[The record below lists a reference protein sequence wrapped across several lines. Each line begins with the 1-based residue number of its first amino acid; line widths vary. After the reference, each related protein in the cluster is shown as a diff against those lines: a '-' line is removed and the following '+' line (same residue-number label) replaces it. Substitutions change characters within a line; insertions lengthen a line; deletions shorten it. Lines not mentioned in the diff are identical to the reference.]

1 MPPLPLPLS
10 LLSPLLSLLALLLLL
25 LLLPALAAAGTS
37 TASTSLF
44 CKCTCLANSTLIPI
58 PSCTDCNR
66 SFCRDYNLPFCKGV
80 EDDDVVTTCFQRDS
94 AKDKAVVLIF
104 IVATVG
110 LLAYAL
116 VRPWVARWVEAAR
129 QRRSYT
135 PLPGE

>member
-1 MPPLPLPLS
+1 MPPLPLPF
-10 LLSPLLSLLALLLLL
+10 LSPLLYTLLLPLPF
-25 LLLPALAAAGTS
+25 LLPALAAAGTGAG
-37 TASTSLF
+37 TTSTSLF
-44 CKCTCLANSTLIPI
+44 CKCTCLNNSTLIPI

-94 AKDKAVVLIF
+94 AKDQAVVVIF
-104 IVATVG
+104 IVATLG
-110 LLAYAL
+110 LLVYAL

>member
-1 MPPLPLPLS
+1 MIPLPLLF
-10 LLSPLLSLLALLLLL
+10 PLLTLLL
-25 LLLPALAAAGTS
+25 LLLPALASAAAGTTS
-37 TASTSLF
+37 TSNSLF
-44 CKCTCLANSTLIPI
+44 CKCTCLTNSTLIPI

-94 AKDKAVVLIF
+94 AKDQAVVVIF

-110 LLAYAL
+110 LLVYAL

-129 QRRSYT
+129 QRRMYM
-135 PLPGE
+135 PLQGE